1 MDLQSV
7 ALLVY
12 VCREL
17 PAQPMF
23 AFQHEYAQLSDDE
36 LLQLASDRQSLSDN
50 AQLALDGEMRNRN
63 LTSVDF
69 AKQKAFVKKNE
80 QHETRRRNRKLFGHR
95 RGLLAW
101 VQFGLWALLWLSGT
115 ALVATW
121 LAKR

>member
-1 MDLQSV
+1 
-7 ALLVY
+7 
-12 VCREL
+12 
-17 PAQPMF
+17 MF

-36 LLQLASDRQSLSDN
+36 LLQLASDRQSLSDD

-63 LTSVDF
+63 LTSADLAKHQDF
-69 AKQKAFVKKNE
+69 VTKNA
-80 QHETRRRNRKLFGHR
+80 QRETRRRNRKLIGRR

-101 VQFGLWALLWLSGT
+101 VQFGLWVLLGLSAT